1 MFRVVF
7 VLDIFNGKVVHAV
20 KGEREKYR
28 SIHEFSSVCSKSEP
42 LYIINELTPREVY
55 IADLNR
61 LRGTGNNDEV
71 IRKVGWKTKSMLD
84 LGASN
89 MDDIHLGQELV
100 QSVVLG
106 TETGTE
112 SLLNEACSFYPRSI
126 NMSIDIIGGKILTNE
141 PKFQIPPIE
150 LVQMLNS
157 YDIDDLIILELS
169 KVGTSSGIN
178 PEFLKEV
185 VDHSNHNII
194 LGGGIRNLKDIS
206 LLKDIGLEGALV
218 ATSVHN
224 GSIPVDMI
232 Q

>member
-28 SIHEFSSVCSKSEP
+28 SIHEFSRVCSKSEP

-61 LRGTGNNDEV
+61 LKGTGNNDEV

-84 LGASN
+84 LGAST

-126 NMSIDIIGGKILTNE
+126 NISIDIIGGKILTNE

>member
-42 LYIINELTPREVY
+42 IGIVNELTPREVY

-71 IRKVGWKTKSMLD
+71 IKKVGWKAKSMLD
-84 LGASN
+84 LGALT
-89 MDDIHLGQELV
+89 MDDIHLGQELAH
-100 QSVVLG
+100 SVVLG
-106 TETGTE
+106 TETATE
-112 SLLNEACSFYPRSI
+112 SLLDDACSFYPRSI
-126 NMSIDIIGGKILTNE
+126 NMSIDLLGGKILTHE
-141 PKFQIPPIE
+141 PEFKIPPVK
-150 LVQMLNS
+150 LVKMLNS
-157 YDIDDLIILELS
+157 YDINDLIILELS

-178 PEFLKEV
+178 TKFLKDL

-194 LGGGIRNLKDIS
+194 LGGGIRNIKEIS
-206 LLKDIGLEGALV
+206 LLKDIGLEGVLV

-224 GSIPVDMI
+224 GSIPLDMI